1 MTVNG
6 YVNTTPLSPKI
17 RTEKLFTRIKLTPNF
32 LGEGLGGEGFW
43 MLRFSSLIANL
54 LGRWD

>member
-32 LGEGLGGEGFW
+32 WGEG
-43 MLRFSSLIANL
+43 SSIRVLAKAGYYKL
-54 LGRWD
+54 PA